1 MALYV
6 FLYDLTSEASDALNR
21 AGADAAA
28 SSAGSDGVF
37 AVVRVI
43 NERLEQLSP
52 EFAKVLGERMKYFS
66 GLKEKGTINSGGPFV
81 GFKAGMFIFEADS
94 LEDARSIVENDPLN
108 LHGFM
113 RQDFILREWYNLFSK

>member
-6 FLYDLTSEASDALNR
+6 YLYDLTSEASDALNR

-37 AVVRVI
+37 AVVRII

-66 GLKEKGTINSGGPFV
+66 GLKEKGAINSGGPFV

-113 RQDFILREWYNLFSK
+113 RQDFIIREWYNLFSQ

>member
-6 FLYDLTSEASDALNR
+6 YLYDLTSEASEILNR

-28 SSAGSDGVF
+28 SLAGSDGAF
-37 AVVRVI
+37 AVVRII

-66 GLKEKGTINSGGPFV
+66 GLKEKGTLNSGGPFV
-81 GFKAGMFIFEADS
+81 GFKTGMLIFEADS
-94 LEDARSIVENDPLN
+94 LGDAISIVENDPLN

-113 RQDFILREWYNLFSK
+113 RRDFILREWYNLFS

>member
-6 FLYDLTSEASDALNR
+6 FLYDLTAEASDALNR
-21 AGADAAA
+21 AGADAAV

-43 NERLEQLSP
+43 NEGLEQLSP

-66 GLKEKGTINSGGPFV
+66 GLKGAINSGGPFL

-94 LEDARSIVENDPLN
+94 LEAAKSIVENDPLY

-113 RQDFILREWYNLFSK
+113 RKDFILREWYNLFAK